1 MKVMG
6 LLKLRQ
12 RSKSFNEAY
21 PPSATVTIS
30 RSGCQRL
37 TNKSNCQAH
46 SVIFLCRLPCS
57 PRSNARKG
65 PEHTETAA
73 PKPEMPREWA
83 PTAPPTPI
91 SEGAGLHEVGVA
103 GSNRVAVEAL
113 CRYLLASARLQGFI
127 DTHNQR
133 SVRDERLHK

>member
-21 PPSATVTIS
+21 PPSATATIS

-65 PEHTETAA
+65 PTYTETAV
-73 PKPEMPREWA
+73 PKPGKPREWLL
-83 PTAPPTPI
+83 TTPRTLI
-91 SEGAGLHEVGVA
+91 SEGAALHEVGVA
-103 GSNRVAVEAL
+103 RSNRVAVDAL
-113 CRYLLASARLQGFI
+113 RRDLLSPAARS
-127 DTHNQR
+127 R
-133 SVRDERLHK
+133 VSS